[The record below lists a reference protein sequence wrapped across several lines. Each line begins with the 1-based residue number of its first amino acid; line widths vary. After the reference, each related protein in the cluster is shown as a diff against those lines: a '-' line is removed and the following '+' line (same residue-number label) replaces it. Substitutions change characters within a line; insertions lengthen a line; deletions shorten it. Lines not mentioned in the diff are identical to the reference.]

1 MTTQKSSNSIDQKAT
16 DIVKNILDIPDI
28 PYDQRLA
35 KLTSNQKKQLQEIED
50 RVISTPGNI
59 DELEAAIGML
69 RVGHH
74 FGWKVLYI
82 VHSKRTVRKYEEIL
96 GIKIRDFFPAEGP
109 SAPRSVGLNLANRM
123 SNFWKVVS
131 GEIKITNRKDII

>member
-1 MTTQKSSNSIDQKAT
+1 MTNPKSFDEKAT
-16 DIVKNILDIPDI
+16 DIVRGMLDVPDV

-35 KLTSNQKKQLQEIED
+35 KLTPEQIQQLQEIED

-59 DELEAAIGML
+59 DEVEAAIGML

-109 SAPRSVGLNLANRM
+109 SAPRSIGLNLANKM

-131 GEIKITNRKDII
+131 GEIKITNRKDIS

>member
-1 MTTQKSSNSIDQKAT
+1 MSTSKSTKSLDKKAT
-16 DIVKNILDIPDI
+16 NVVRNILDIPDV
-28 PYDQRLA
+28 PYEHRLA
-35 KLTSNQKKQLQEIED
+35 KLTQEQKQHLQDIED

-59 DELEAAIGML
+59 DEIEAAIGML

-96 GIKIRDFFPAEGP
+96 GIKIREFFPAEGP
-109 SAPRSVGLNLANRM
+109 SAPRSIGLNLANKM
-123 SNFWKVVS
+123 TNFWKVVS
-131 GEIKITNRKDII
+131 GEIKITNRKEIN